1 MNKIKPMVG
10 QIWKRSRTNTN
21 VSDVVKG
28 ECVTILGVY
37 DDLVSY
43 GEYTALPSYRFA
55 EEFYFIPQ
63 NDLEWLAVNLD
74 KWYCAADYLRN
85 GSGAPFICDA
95 DHPDAISREQHRN
108 ERYRLG
114 LDTKPHYKL
123 INGQW
128 SETK

>member
-1 MNKIKPMVG
+1 MKQPKPMVR

-55 EEFYFIPQ
+55 EEFYFVPQ
-63 NDLEWLAVNLD
+63 NDLEFAAVNLD
-74 KWYCAADYLRN
+74 KWYFAADHIHVN
-85 GSGAPFICDA
+85 GGTLLVCHESVTG
-95 DHPDAISREQHRN
+95 AISYEQWKS